1 MDFLRVLSGTANP
14 DLAAKIANQ
23 LGVGI
28 TKSIVSRFSD
38 GEIRVQITETVR
50 GMDVFLIQPTCP
62 PTSENILELLIML
75 DALKRA
81 SPRRVTAVIPY
92 YGYARQEKKVKPRE
106 PIAARLMADLITTA
120 GADRVFCID
129 LHTQTIQG
137 FFNLPVDHLPAAP
150 LFAEYFHNLG
160 WSGDDTIIV
169 SPDVGGV
176 SRATEFGDRLGCD
189 LAIIAKRRPAPNQSQ
204 VIDVIGNVEGKRV
217 ILIDDVVDTAG
228 SLTNGAKALLER
240 GATEIY
246 ACASHGVL
254 SGPAM
259 QRLEDSPIKKL
270 VITDTIPQ
278 TSEKISDKIAVLS
291 VAPMIA
297 DGIKRIHRDD
307 SLSTIFDEL
316 WNEKNKIGVKKES
329 ID

>member
-1 MDFLRVLSGTANP
+1 MESLRILTGTANP
-14 DLAAKIANQ
+14 ELAKKIAAN
-23 LGVGI
+23 VGLEI
-28 TKSIVSRFSD
+28 TKTTVSRFSD
-38 GEIRVQITETVR
+38 GEIRVQVNETVR
-50 GMDVFLIQPTCP
+50 GMDVFLVQPTCP
-62 PTSENILELLIML
+62 PTSENILELLVIL

-81 SPRRVTAVIPY
+81 SPRRITAVIPY

-106 PIAARLMADLITTA
+106 PIAARLMADLITAA
-120 GADRVFCID
+120 GANRVFCID

-160 WSGDDTIIV
+160 WSGEDTIIV

-228 SLTNGAKALLER
+228 SLTNGAKALLDR

-254 SGPAM
+254 SGPAIE
-259 QRLEDSPIKKL
+259 RLEASPIKKL
-270 VITDTIPQ
+270 VITDTIPL
-278 TSEKISDKIAVLS
+278 TDERKSDKIEVLS

-297 DGIKRIHRDD
+297 DGIMRIHNDN
-307 SLSTIFDEL
+307 SLSTIFNEL
-316 WNEKNKIGVKKES
+316 WNEKNKNGK
-329 ID
+329 